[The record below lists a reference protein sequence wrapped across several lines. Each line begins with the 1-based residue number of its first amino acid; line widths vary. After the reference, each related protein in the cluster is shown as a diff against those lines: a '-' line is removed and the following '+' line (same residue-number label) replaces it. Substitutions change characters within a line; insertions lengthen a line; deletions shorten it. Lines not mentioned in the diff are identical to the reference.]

1 MVFFE
6 WWEEIGGKE
15 SIKKLV
21 KLKVVKILVILLVE
35 M

>member
-1 MVFFE
+1 MVLFE

-15 SIKKLV
+15 SIKKSA
-21 KLKVVKILVILLVE
+21 KLKAVKILVTLLVE